1 MKRIKIKGSIIS
13 NSEIKTYKQQGREYT
28 ALQDLD
34 LTNSSEPLEVII
46 NSSGGDVTTASEI
59 YSMLKA
65 YQGFVTVKIVGL
77 AASAASVIAMA
88 GDVVEMSP
96 TGLFMIH
103 NASTATYGNTQQH
116 YKQMKLLET
125 TNATL
130 AQAYQEKTGLDN
142 SFIRDLMEKETYMTC
157 DKALELGFVDKKMFA
172 KKMSADDV
180 KTILKNAPEQVVHN
194 YLEEVIKKNAE
205 WFPSQDEV
213 KESAIHD
220 KMVRLASATDK
231 MAELTLLEVRA
242 RALEEYDKELER
254 QAYEDERQG
263 YNKEYLKQGYQY
275 GDVVLTEDGRTV
287 IIARSQEEYEAIARR
302 LKS

>member
-88 GDVVEMSP
+88 GDIVEMSP

-103 NASTATYGNTQQH
+103 NASTMTYGNTQQH

-194 YLEEVIKKNAE
+194 YFDEVVKKNAE
-205 WFPSQDEV
+205 WFTSQDEV

-220 KMVRLASATDK
+220 KMVRLASVTDK
-231 MAELTLLEVRA
+231 MTELSMLEVRA
-242 RALEEYDKELER
+242 RALEEYNKELER
-254 QAYEDERQG
+254 QAYEEENQG
-263 YNKEYLKQGYQY
+263 YNTEYLKQGYQY
-275 GDVVLTEDGRTV
+275 GDVVFTEDGRTV